1 MLWWFPDAIACG
13 EIVDSFLCWYQDM
26 VVGGG
31 NLGFMLLRHSLAGFE
46 EWRVR

>member
-1 MLWWFPDAIACG
+1 MQLHVVRMWTVFY
-13 EIVDSFLCWYQDM
+13 VDIKDM

-31 NLGFMLLRHSLAGFE
+31 NLGFMLLRHFLAGIE